1 MERYECLMAKLG
13 ACKRQFFE
21 DWSVQLAAQIEEDLK
36 KSLISRDQHSHSL
49 ILNFS
54 SALFSILREVHYMQ
68 QMKID
73 GIPEIAIEFAE
84 KSDVFR
90 SYTLNLEK
98 TIDWYNSIQEGS
110 SPVELKLIEPEIK
123 MIDDLVE
130 IGVDQLVW
138 NSAGKQSSGFFFI
151 NNLIMI
157 SSQIL

>member
-1 MERYECLMAKLG
+1 MEILERYECLMAKLG
-13 ACKRQFFE
+13 ACKTQFFE
-21 DWSVQLAAQIEEDLK
+21 EWSVQLAAQIEEDLR
-36 KSLISRDQHSHSL
+36 KSLIARDQHSHSL

-54 SALFSILREVHYMQ
+54 STLFSILREVHYMQ

-138 NSAGKQSSGFFFI
+138 NSTGEPLSALSLLFI
-151 NNLIMI
+151 
-157 SSQIL
+157 

>member
-1 MERYECLMAKLG
+1 MEILERYECLIAKLG
-13 ACKRQFFE
+13 AYKTQFFD
-21 DWSVQLAAQIEEDLK
+21 DWSVQLAEQIEEDLK
-36 KSLISRDQHSHSL
+36 KSLIARDQHSHSL

-54 SALFSILREVHYMQ
+54 STLFSILREVHYMQ

-73 GIPEIAIEFAE
+73 GIPEIAIDFAE

-130 IGVDQLVW
+130 VGVDHLVW
-138 NSAGKQSSGFFFI
+138 NSSGGQSIETF
-151 NNLIMI
+151 
-157 SSQIL
+157 QIEFLF

>member
-1 MERYECLMAKLG
+1 MVKLG
-13 ACKRQFFE
+13 SCKTQFFD
-21 DWSVQLAAQIEEDLK
+21 DWAEQLDGQIEENLQ
-36 KSLISRDQHSHSL
+36 KSLIARDRRHNSL

-54 SALFSILREVHYMQ
+54 AALFSILREVHYMQ

-73 GIPEIAIEFAE
+73 GIPQIAIDFAE

-110 SPVELKLIEPEIK
+110 SPVELRLIEPEIK

-130 IGVDQLVW
+130 IGVNQLVW
-138 NSAGKQSSGFFFI
+138 NSSGATAQSNRI
-151 NNLIMI
+151 
-157 SSQIL
+157 

>member
-1 MERYECLMAKLG
+1 MEILERYECLIAKLG
-13 ACKRQFFE
+13 AYKTQFFD
-21 DWSVQLAAQIEEDLK
+21 DWSVQLAEQIEEDLK
-36 KSLISRDQHSHSL
+36 KSLIARDPHSHSL

-54 SALFSILREVHYMQ
+54 STLFSILREVHYMQ

-73 GIPEIAIEFAE
+73 GIPEIAIDFAE

-130 IGVDQLVW
+130 VGVDHLVW
-138 NSAGKQSSGFFFI
+138 NSSGGQSIETF
-151 NNLIMI
+151 
-157 SSQIL
+157 QIEFLF